1 MALIKFGMMM
11 TDARGK
17 LGGHVFTKARNGATV
32 RTKVT
37 PINPQTAAQSFARAV
52 FGTVSSAWRDLTE
65 PQRSAWNAAVSDY
78 SRTNIF
84 GDNYLPSGKNLF
96 VQLNCNLLNVGK
108 NLIDNPP
115 APVAVPSLLLGGV
128 IFDTAVEEL
137 VFSYLA
143 SEPPA
148 GYTKVIEAS
157 RPFSPGK
164 YNFSGSFS
172 KIFSWDGTSEPTP
185 LAAYTDYVSKFGSPN
200 VGLKIAFRTYVIV
213 NATGQKSP
221 YSEFSTIVV

>member
-1 MALIKFGMMM
+1 MMM

-17 LGGHVFTKARNGATV
+17 LGGHVFTKARNGATI

-37 PINPQTAAQSFARAV
+37 PSNPQTAAQSLARYI
-52 FGTVSSAWRDLTE
+52 FSSVSQAWRTLAE
-65 PQRSAWNAAVSDY
+65 PQRLAWNAAVGDY

-115 APVAVPSLLLGGV
+115 TPVDVPSLLLGGV
-128 IFDTAVEEL
+128 NFDTAVEEL
-137 VFSYLA
+137 VLSYLS
-143 SEPPA
+143 SEPGV

-157 RPFSPGK
+157 RPFSAGK

-185 LAAYTDYVSKFGSPN
+185 LAAYTDYIAKFGSPN
-200 VGLKIAFRTYVIV
+200 VGLKIAFRAYVIV